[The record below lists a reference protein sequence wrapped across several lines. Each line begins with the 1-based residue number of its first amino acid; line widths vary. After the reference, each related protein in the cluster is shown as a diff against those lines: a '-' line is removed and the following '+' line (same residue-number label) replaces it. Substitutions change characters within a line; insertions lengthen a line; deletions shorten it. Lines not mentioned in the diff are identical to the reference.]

1 MNERVLRIHL
11 LNQGYSEDEI
21 ENDIS
26 SIAEELNDRSND
38 YELEREHER
47 SE

>member
-21 ENDIS
+21 EDDLS

-38 YELEREHER
+38 YELEKEYANQK
-47 SE
+47 